1 MHLAEF
7 FKWLQETRVASG
19 ISDSLWLFP
28 FVETI
33 HVLVIV
39 ILVGATG
46 ILDLRLM
53 GLALKREPVS
63 QLSKQ
68 LMPWAWSGF
77 ALMLIT
83 GSLLFSSE
91 STKLYNNGAFLFK
104 MGLIV
109 LAGVNAVVF
118 QTTVYRTVGTW
129 DEAPVAPMG
138 ARLAGCCS
146 LLLWIGVVA
155 AGRWIAYW

>member
-1 MHLAEF
+1 MHPTEF
-7 FKWLQETRVASG
+7 FKWLQETRVGAG

-28 FVETI
+28 FIETI
-33 HVLVIV
+33 HVLGIIV
-39 ILVGATG
+39 LVGATG

-53 GLALKREPVS
+53 GFALKRQSVS

-68 LMPWAWSGF
+68 LLPWAWSGF
-77 ALMLIT
+77 AVMFVT
-83 GSLLFSSE
+83 GTLLFSSE

-104 MGLIV
+104 MFLIL
-109 LAGVNAVVF
+109 LAGLNALVF
-118 QTTVYRTVGTW
+118 QTTVYRTVGVW
-129 DEAPVAPMG
+129 DEAPVAPIA
-138 ARLAGCCS
+138 ARVAGCFS